1 MSKYTTQV
9 RWIVEYYTPDFE
21 GTINDRIVAALP
33 HIFNFN
39 FPIYQESYRTI
50 LETKIIKHYYMKE
63 IGLETVQLWKL
74 FLEERLNYIMPYYN
88 KLYKAL
94 DEEIRWNIDYD
105 IWEDFTGNQTDV
117 NQVNSDVTGTH
128 TQKTTDNLEGS
139 GSTDSTGKVTQE
151 GTSNTDTS
159 GNTQNTTTASDKVS
173 TINSNFPQASYQDN
187 VDYASDSTVTDSNA
201 QGTNNTTTSGTSD
214 TTTNS
219 TTNSTN
225 NSTMLS
231 TSNRTIDVS
240 GNDSSNTKTNA
251 TNERGNKHMMH
262 RAGINGAR
270 SYSQLFQEY
279 LNTLMDVDQQIIQ
292 NLHDLF
298 MEVY

>member
-9 RWIVEYYTPDFE
+9 RWIVDYYTPDFE

-39 FPIYQESYRTI
+39 FPIYQESYRTT

-63 IGLETVQLWKL
+63 IGMETVQLWKL

-94 DEEIRWNIDYD
+94 DEEIKWNIDYD

-117 NQVNSDVTGTH
+117 NQVNSDVTGSQ

-151 GTSNTDTS
+151 ESS
-159 GNTQNTTTASDKVS
+159 QNTTTASDKVS

-187 VDYASDSTVTDSNA
+187 VDYASDSTVTDSNT
-201 QGTNNTTTSGTSD
+201 QGNNTTTTD
-214 TTTNS
+214 S

-225 NSTMLS
+225 NSSMSS
-231 TSNRTIDVS
+231 TSNRTIDVN
-240 GNDSSNTKTNA
+240 GNNSSNTKTNA

-279 LNTLMDVDQQIIQ
+279 VNTLMDVDQQIIQ

>member
-9 RWIVEYYTPDFE
+9 RWIVAYYTPDFE
-21 GTINDRIVAALP
+21 GTINERIVASLP
-33 HIFNFN
+33 YIFNFN
-39 FPIYQESYRTI
+39 FPLYKESYRPI

-63 IGLETVQLWKL
+63 IGLETIGLWKL

-88 KLYKAL
+88 QLYKAL
-94 DEEIRWNIDYD
+94 DEEIKWNIDYD
-105 IWEDFTGNQTDV
+105 IWEDFIGNQTDV
-117 NQVNSDVTGTH
+117 NQMKSDVTGTH

-159 GNTQNTTTASDKVS
+159 GSSQNTTTASDKVS
-173 TINSNFPQASYQDN
+173 TINSNFPQASFQDN

-201 QGTNNTTTSGTSD
+201 QGTNNTTTSSTSD
-214 TTTNS
+214 TTTDS

-225 NSTMLS
+225 NSSMSS

-240 GNDSSNTKTNA
+240 GNDSNNTKTNA

-279 LNTLMDVDQQIIQ
+279 VNTLMDVDQQIIQ